1 MGAHEMPVR
10 VVGRWTLYVQR
21 QHERFHEAREIL
33 SAFASIRVRT
43 PSLYAFKVD
52 KTYLWNAFALDISPG
67 VIIES
72 LRTVTKQRLPKDLI
86 AFIQHAHKDY
96 ETTFLTG
103 DWNAA
108 ILQAASG
115 AHNGAERC
123 GEPARAVAPDECV
136 RLKSEYGA
144 KTLSIRDQ
152 RRPLALGP
160 VEIEMQSHAELD
172 VRSYQREAAAR
183 FCAPERPSGC
193 AVLPCGSGKTLVAI
207 LAMAQIKMR
216 TLVLSPSPTGL
227 EEWAR
232 ELRKWTTVVVGA
244 EPERRGAVV
253 LATYAQAIR
262 SMKAW
267 PMDSFGL
274 IIFDEVHLASR
285 ELEHVPC
292 IYAAPQRLGL
302 TATLCREDDYAASL
316 HNLVGPKRYELSWRA
331 LEGGGYIASPK
342 CIEVMVPLSV
352 RTRAA
357 YDCASAREQSVI
369 AATNEWKLDVVG
381 TLLQRHSNDHVLIM
395 SSHNQQLEAVASKYK
410 VPVITGQTTQTV
422 RRDVLD
428 AFRRGDIGALGISKI
443 GNNSIDLPNANV
455 GIQIS
460 GTFGSRQEEAQRLGR
475 LMRPKTGLSSVHFYS
490 LVSKDTIEE
499 EKSTH
504 RQFFLAEQGYSYVVI
519 DHDEI
524 D

>member
-1 MGAHEMPVR
+1 
-10 VVGRWTLYVQR
+10 
-21 QHERFHEAREIL
+21 
-33 SAFASIRVRT
+33 
-43 PSLYAFKVD
+43 
-52 KTYLWNAFALDISPG
+52 
-67 VIIES
+67 
-72 LRTVTKQRLPKDLI
+72 
-86 AFIQHAHKDY
+86 
-96 ETTFLTG
+96 
-103 DWNAA
+103 
-108 ILQAASG
+108 
-115 AHNGAERC
+115 
-123 GEPARAVAPDECV
+123 
-136 RLKSEYGA
+136 
-144 KTLSIRDQ
+144 
-152 RRPLALGP
+152 
-160 VEIEMQSHAELD
+160 
-172 VRSYQREAAAR
+172 
-183 FCAPERPSGC
+183 
-193 AVLPCGSGKTLVAI
+193 
-207 LAMAQIKMR
+207 
-216 TLVLSPSPTGL
+216 
-227 EEWAR
+227 
-232 ELRKWTTVVVGA
+232 
-244 EPERRGAVV
+244 
-253 LATYAQAIR
+253 
-262 SMKAW
+262 
-267 PMDSFGL
+267 
-274 IIFDEVHLASR
+274 
-285 ELEHVPC
+285 
-292 IYAAPQRLGL
+292 
-302 TATLCREDDYAASL
+302 
-316 HNLVGPKRYELSWRA
+316 
-331 LEGGGYIASPK
+331 
-342 CIEVMVPLSV
+342 MVPLSV